1 MIIEVTVAV
10 NRKAVVLINVII
22 AIVVVRDRWGQ
33 RDQKDNEG
41 YEGRPGQPDL
51 KGNVGYPERPGQ
63 QDPKGNVD

>member
-41 YEGRPGQPDL
+41 YEGRPDL

>member
-22 AIVVVRDRWGQ
+22 AIVVVRDQWGQ

-51 KGNVGYPERPGQ
+51 KGNV
-63 QDPKGNVD
+63 D